1 MTKSEQIK
9 RAFELLTEIDNIVCD
24 LVRQSALPQQP
35 VKPNNRK
42 KLTKRDVLLIR
53 QMKRNGETQAAI
65 AETFDVSPPTI
76 SRIVRGQYWR

>member
-1 MTKSEQIK
+1 LVQ
-9 RAFELLTEIDNIVCD
+9 LLENLACGE
-24 LVRQSALPQQP
+24 APAKP
-35 VKPNNRK
+35 VVHNNRK

-65 AETFDVSPPTI
+65 AETFDVNAGTI